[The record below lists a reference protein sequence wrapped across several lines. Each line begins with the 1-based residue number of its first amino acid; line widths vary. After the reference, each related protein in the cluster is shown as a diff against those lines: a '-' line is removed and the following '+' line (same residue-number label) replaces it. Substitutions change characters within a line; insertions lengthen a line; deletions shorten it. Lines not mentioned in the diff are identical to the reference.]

1 FTLKA
6 VVNDDGFGNTVVLE
20 INEDN
25 NSDEMGVD
33 LSEQG
38 LAIVGPTQVCEG
50 QHITLS
56 SNFTDLDV
64 YEWFFNGN
72 PIGGNTSSIEVTE
85 TGIYTLQGTRA
96 SCYVAAPD
104 FSIYF
109 NPVPVIEESPD
120 DLFSCNNGVGSDV
133 FDLTVNTPVV
143 MGGQDPA
150 LFGVKYFE
158 TEDDAVNNVN
168 EIGTPQAYQTSA
180 ATQTIFVRIFTLAQ
194 DECYAIDNFVL
205 HFPYVRAGMVP
216 PLSVCDNEGV
226 GEQQINLPFL
236 FNDQVLDGLNDYQF
250 NITYHSS
257 QADANS
263 GANPLQDDY
272 TLMAPGVTIYA
283 RIEPVDFEYCFDTTS
298 IEIILEAPLV
308 NRKH

>member
-1 FTLKA
+1 
-6 VVNDDGFGNTVVLE
+6 
-20 INEDN
+20 
-25 NSDEMGVD
+25 
-33 LSEQG
+33 
-38 LAIVGPTQVCEG
+38 
-50 QHITLS
+50 
-56 SNFTDLDV
+56 
-64 YEWFFNGN
+64 
-72 PIGGNTSSIEVTE
+72 
-85 TGIYTLQGTRA
+85 
-96 SCYVAAPD
+96 
-104 FSIYF
+104 
-109 NPVPVIEESPD
+109 
-120 DLFSCNNGVGSDV
+120 
-133 FDLTVNTPVV
+133 
-143 MGGQDPA
+143 
-150 LFGVKYFE
+150 
-158 TEDDAVNNVN
+158 
-168 EIGTPQAYQTSA
+168 AYQTSA

-298 IEIILEAPLV
+298 IEIILEAPMV
-308 NRKH
+308 NRNPLPLISCDSNNDGYTSFNLHDADADISMGDPDLIITYHPTLLDAQNNLNELPTPYRNDDPWNDVVFVRIKSADSDCYAT